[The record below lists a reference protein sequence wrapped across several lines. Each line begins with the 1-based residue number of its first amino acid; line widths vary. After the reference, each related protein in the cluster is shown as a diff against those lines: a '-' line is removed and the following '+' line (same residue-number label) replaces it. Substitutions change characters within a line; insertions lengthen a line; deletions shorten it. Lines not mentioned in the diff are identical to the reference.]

1 MRQLVEIKVLP
12 QEFESIHIR
21 GVICRKLNISSEELT
36 HFEIERKSV
45 DARTAPVHFRLR
57 VQTWIN
63 EAHHQTPSYHFAQ
76 RNVSESPEIHI
87 VGLGPAGLFA
97 ALKCIELGYKPILF
111 ERGKCVRERRRDLA
125 LLTRN
130 GIVNPNSNY
139 CFGEG
144 GAGTFSDGKL
154 YTRSTKRG
162 NIHDIYQ
169 QLVHFGASPEIL
181 MDAHPHIGTNKLPG
195 IIENMR
201 TYIQECGGEIHFNSR
216 LTDIHIEQ
224 NSIKAV
230 IINDEQVIPVSCLI
244 LATGHSARDIF
255 RLLHAKGVMLEAKPI
270 ALGVRVEHPQQLIDE
285 IQYHQPPPRHPNLPA
300 AAYKWVRQV
309 KERGVYSFCMCPGGI
324 ICPAATQQNE
334 IVVNGWSPSKR
345 NTRFANSG
353 IVVQI
358 NFEDVPGYHPDDP
371 LSILT
376 WQEQIEHQAY
386 QAGGGSQVAP
396 AQRITD
402 FIQKRLSTN
411 LPECSY
417 IPGLKSVPLDEFLP
431 PGIIHRLRKGFQA
444 TGKKLRGYLTDEAVL
459 VAVES
464 RTSSPVRIPRDQQTL
479 MHPQIHGLMPCGEGA
494 GYAGGIVSAALDGI
508 RCAQASIRL
517 VAWL

>member
-12 QEFESIHIR
+12 QDFDSTQIR
-21 GVICRKLNISSEELT
+21 AALCRKLKISREELT
-36 HFEIERKSV
+36 HFEIERKSI
-45 DARTAPVHFRLR
+45 DARKAPVYFRLR

-63 EAHHQTPSYHFAQ
+63 EPYQQTDSYDVAQ
-76 RNVSESPEIHI
+76 RNISTAPVIHI

-97 ALKCIELGYKPILF
+97 ALKCIELGYKPIVF

-125 LLTRN
+125 QLTRN
-130 GIVNPNSNY
+130 GIVDPNSNY

-162 NIHDIYQ
+162 NIHHIYQ

-181 MDAHPHIGTNKLPG
+181 IDAHPHIGTNKLPG

-201 TYIQECGGEIHFNSR
+201 AYIQECGGEIHFNSR
-216 LTDIHIEQ
+216 LTDIQIEQ
-224 NSIKAV
+224 HKIKAV
-230 IINDEQVIPVSCLI
+230 VINDDQVFPIVSLI

-255 RLLHAKGVMLEAKPI
+255 RLLHTKRVMLEAKPI
-270 ALGVRVEHPQQLIDE
+270 ALGVRVEHPQELIDE
-285 IQYHQPPPRHPNLPA
+285 IQYHHAPPRHPNLPA

-324 ICPAATQQNE
+324 ICPAATQQDE

-345 NTRFANSG
+345 NSRFANSG
-353 IVVQI
+353 IVVQVNYQDI
-358 NFEDVPGYHPDDP
+358 PGYDPDDP
-371 LSILT
+371 LSVLT
-376 WQEQIEHQAY
+376 WQEQIEHKAHL
-386 QAGGGSQVAP
+386 AGGGRQVAP
-396 AQRITD
+396 AQRLTD

-417 IPGLKSVPLDEFLP
+417 IPGLKSVPLDEVLP
-431 PGIIHRLRKGFQA
+431 PGIIHRLRKGFEA
-444 TGKKLRGYLTDEAVL
+444 TGKKFRGYLTHEAVL

-464 RTSSPVRIPRDQQTL
+464 RTSSPVRIP
-479 MHPQIHGLMPCGEGA
+479 
-494 GYAGGIVSAALDGI
+494 GIKKP
-508 RCAQASIRL
+508 
-517 VAWL
+517 